1 MVAMG
6 IVRSLQLLTTLV
18 IAVPVALVGVST
30 ILDGRFLLGAVFLGM
45 AVGLVAVSEYV
56 YTRLTDRTV
65 GRLKRLKNVR

>member
-1 MVAMG
+1 MG

-30 ILDGRFLLGAVFLGM
+30 ILDGRFPLGAVFFGM
-45 AVGLVAVSEYV
+45 AAGFVAVSEYV

-65 GRLKRLKNVR
+65 GRLRRLRDVR

>member
-1 MVAMG
+1 MAMG

-30 ILDGRFLLGAVFLGM
+30 ILDGRLLLGAVFIGM

>member
-1 MVAMG
+1 MAIG

-30 ILDGRFLLGAVFLGM
+30 ILDGRPLLGAVFLGM